1 MIGKK
6 IERTKKKETVWAGD
20 LEKLMREKGKWNLQA
35 VTNLYSKSVCF
46 FLFFFGVV
54 DEGEGEVKFVGCHK
68 F

>member
-35 VTNLYSKSVCF
+35 VKKFVFKEC
-46 FLFFFGVV
+46 LFFFV
-54 DEGEGEVKFVGCHK
+54 FFWCC
-68 F
+68 